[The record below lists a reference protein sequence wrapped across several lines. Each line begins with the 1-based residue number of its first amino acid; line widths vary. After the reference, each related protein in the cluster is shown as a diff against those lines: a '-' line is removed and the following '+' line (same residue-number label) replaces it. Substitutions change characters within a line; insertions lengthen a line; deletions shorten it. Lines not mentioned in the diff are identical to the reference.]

1 VRRYDRE
8 LVVMQG
14 DAVGAFCPDDDVTII
29 GAPEGVLAG
38 LRFAAKDLF
47 DVAGHITGAGN
58 PDWRRTHEPATRT
71 SPVITALVDAG
82 ATLVGKTI
90 TDELAF
96 SLLGVNAHYGTPVN
110 PPAPDSIP
118 GGSSSGSASATA
130 AGLVDFAIGT
140 DTGGSVRVPAALCG
154 LYGFRPTHGAISL
167 EHAFPL
173 APSFDTVGWFARE
186 ALVLWQLAQVLLVEV
201 DGSAPIPTR
210 ILLPEDVWDAA
221 DEPVVDILLPEMQRL
236 AMRYEMQQLE
246 VLADEGLDQWA
257 EHFRLLQGHEIWQE
271 HGEWLESVNP
281 TLSLDVKQRIDA
293 ARAVTDAEATRAN
306 AARDQIMARL
316 RAMLDPTTVLAIP
329 TTPEIAPLLEST
341 DEEFAD
347 FRRRTLEFTCIAGL
361 GGLPQV
367 TVPVATLAEYPVGLS
382 FIGGPGTDQQLIA
395 LAATVTRPAS

>member
-1 VRRYDRE
+1 ME
-8 LVVMQG
+8 G
-14 DAVGAFCPDDDVTII
+14 DAVGAFCPDDDVTVP
-29 GAPEGVLAG
+29 GAAHGVLAG

-47 DVAGHITGAGN
+47 DVEGHVTGAGN
-58 PDWRRTHEPATRT
+58 PDWRRTHEPAEHT
-71 SPVITALVDAG
+71 SPVITCLIEAG

-154 LYGFRPTHGAISL
+154 LYGFRPTHGRVSL
-167 EHAFPL
+167 EGAFPL

-186 ALVLWQLAQVLLVEV
+186 ALVLWQLAQVLLP
-201 DGSAPIPTR
+201 DGRATEEPNIDVPIPTR
-210 ILLPEDVWDAA
+210 ILLPEDIWDAA

-236 AMRYEMQQLE
+236 AMRYEIRQLE
-246 VLADEGLDQWA
+246 VLADEGLDRWA
-257 EHFRLLQGHEIWQE
+257 EYFRVLQGHEIWHE
-271 HGEWLESVNP
+271 HGAWLESVNP
-281 TLSLDVKQRIDA
+281 TLSLDVKQRVDA
-293 ARAVTDAEATRAN
+293 ARAVTDDEVTRAL
-306 AARDQIMARL
+306 AGRDQIMSRL
-316 RAMLDPTTVLAIP
+316 RAMLDPTTVLALP

-341 DEEFAD
+341 DEEFAE
-347 FRRRTLEFTCIAGL
+347 FRRRTLEFTCVATL

-395 LAATVTRPAS
+395 LAATVTRPAA